1 MTRKKTARLAHIE
14 QETPARAPSGWRE
27 VQDSISESAGIA
39 LLLVEGHQPP
49 ALLVTNNNS
58 ICETLQSSPELVR
71 QCDPYC
77 GVAHERATN
86 QGEVVHYRCHAGL
99 QCFALPL
106 EIGGEIGG
114 RNLAVIGGRAF
125 STGADYRD
133 FVERV
138 RTGDLRDLNTDELF
152 RNVIFADEADLDHA
166 ALAVSRSVAEF
177 HRIPVSDETAE
188 PKPPTAQT
196 GSPGEAEQRADGE
209 FVAPPITIEPRGR
222 FADSVRRFA
231 EQIDAAEPSQ
241 IYESILAQSAE
252 LLRAERGS
260 LWLFDENANELI
272 IKAARGIPTSAN
284 EIGSIRAGEGIAGSV
299 INLGQPLLSTID
311 ALGRESLPE
320 RKYKTR
326 SFISYPIAIGARKN
340 WSAERGG

>member
-14 QETPARAPSGWRE
+14 QELPARAPSGWRE

-49 ALLVTNNNS
+49 ALVVTNNNS

-106 EIGGEIGG
+106 EIGG

-125 STGADYRD
+125 STGADYRG

-138 RTGDLRDLNTDELF
+138 RAGDLEELDAEKVF

-166 ALAVSRSVAEF
+166 ALTVSRAVAEF
-177 HRIPVSDETAE
+177 HRIPVPDERAE
-188 PKPPTAQT
+188 SELQAAQT
-196 GSPGEAEQRADGE
+196 RRPGAAEQRVDKE

-299 INLGQPLLSTID
+299 INLGQP
-311 ALGRESLPE
+311 
-320 RKYKTR
+320 
-326 SFISYPIAIGARKN
+326 
-340 WSAERGG
+340 